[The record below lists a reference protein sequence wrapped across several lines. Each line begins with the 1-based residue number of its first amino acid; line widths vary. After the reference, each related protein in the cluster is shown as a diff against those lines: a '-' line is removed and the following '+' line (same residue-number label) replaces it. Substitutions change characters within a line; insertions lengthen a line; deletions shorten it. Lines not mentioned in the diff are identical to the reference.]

1 MKNKEVK
8 VSKAEKVEYKNYL
21 RKATEFYETMQ
32 DNLIKGKW
40 NAAALNAIHAGIS
53 ANDALLVYFHGIRS
67 SSPKHDDA
75 VRLLVSLTKHPDAE
89 KNAAHLR
96 KLIAMK
102 NIVEYESRLFT
113 RHEAEALSKHA
124 ERFFRWVEGLLPKE

>member
-8 VSKAEKVEYKNYL
+8 VSKAEKSEYKNYWK
-21 RKATEFYETMQ
+21 KATEFYETTQ

-40 NAAALNAIHAGIS
+40 NASALNAIHAGIS
-53 ANDALLVYFHGIRS
+53 ANDALLVCFHGIRS

-75 VRLLVSLTKHPDAE
+75 IRLLVSLTKHSDAE
-89 KNAAHLR
+89 KNAIHLQR
-96 KLIAMK
+96 LIAMK

-113 RHEAEALSKHA
+113 RQEAEALSKHA
-124 ERFFRWVEGLLPKE
+124 ERFINWVRDLLPKE